1 VLSASHGI
9 RLTPFRTTSLRMSP
23 RGGEHIALTGEYVW
37 SWLTPRAEFRPLRD
51 IHAAFLPGL
60 ACSFE
65 QIVR

>member
-1 VLSASHGI
+1 
-9 RLTPFRTTSLRMSP
+9 MSP